1 MTTNFEEKA
10 INRML
15 KAGISLQ
22 HVQLQKRNFFQDTE
36 IENYYDKVENSENLS
51 KNIPVQK
58 IVAIKS
64 N

>member
-22 HVQLQKRNFFQDTE
+22 HIQLQKRT
-36 IENYYDKVENSENLS
+36 
-51 KNIPVQK
+51 
-58 IVAIKS
+58 
-64 N
+64 

>member
-22 HVQLQKRNFFQDTE
+22 HIQMQRE
-36 IENYYDKVENSENLS
+36 ISF
-51 KNIPVQK
+51 K
-58 IVAIKS
+58 IRK
-64 N
+64 

>member
-51 KNIPVQK
+51 KIFPYK
-58 IVAIKS
+58 KLS
-64 N
+64 R

>member
-22 HVQLQKRNFFQDTE
+22 HIQLQKRNFFQDTE
-36 IENYYDKVENSENLS
+36 IENYYDKIGRAHV
-51 KNIPVQK
+51 
-58 IVAIKS
+58 
-64 N
+64 

>member
-22 HVQLQKRNFFQDTE
+22 HIQ
-36 IENYYDKVENSENLS
+36 IGPS
-51 KNIPVQK
+51 KEHPFMIFLWE
-58 IVAIKS
+58 
-64 N
+64 